1 MGGGLGSRR
10 VVLWV
15 REVVGSPFGGMLL
28 MIGKDDGGVESN
40 CSWVFVTVSEEA
52 MVQLRFWMFGWD

>member
-1 MGGGLGSRR
+1 M
-10 VVLWV
+10 
-15 REVVGSPFGGMLL
+15 REVVGIPFGGMLL

-52 MVQLRFWMFGWD
+52 VQLRFWMFGWD

>member
-1 MGGGLGSRR
+1 
-10 VVLWV
+10 
-15 REVVGSPFGGMLL
+15 

-52 MVQLRFWMFGWD
+52 VQLRFWMFGLD